1 MQQGKLPEAE
11 RAIKTLYGKERVAEV
26 IQDFTAASQGSVE
39 PEAGWSDLFSSRY
52 WKGNLHNLDNFYL
65 SNYICALLCFFR
77 PSIWPLGLSSIS
89 PLNLHLMF
97 LRLVLHKN
105 ELDGSLLS
113 ACAS

>member
-52 WKGNLHNLDNFYL
+52 WKGNLNNWTNFTYPTIFLCSFLLFL
-65 SNYICALLCFFR
+65 SKYSASWVVFNHSTRFTFK
-77 PSIWPLGLSSIS
+77 
-89 PLNLHLMF
+89 
-97 LRLVLHKN
+97 VLKT
-105 ELDGSLLS
+105 
-113 ACAS
+113 AS